1 MFKTLGFL
9 IVAMAV
15 GAGLLSLAEPS
26 RFSADS
32 PDPGVHSPAEAVG
45 DLAVPARGDWQRV
58 VVHRWSAERARS
70 DGRAGGADEMESRA
84 GGGGAFHF
92 AIHSNGSVLAGAA
105 WREQVAIGN
114 DSGDLHVR
122 LSAAR
127 PDHLITRVQRRA
139 FEELLELL
147 RRECLLELA
156 RIDVTEPAEDTRFAV
171 LMGHASGF
179 RDLLMSVGLTRR
191 IPIHD

>member
-9 IVAMAV
+9 IGAMAV

-26 RFSADS
+26 RYSADS
-32 PDPGVHSPAEAVG
+32 PDPAVHSPVEAVR
-45 DLAVPARGDWQRV
+45 DLVVPARGDWQRV
-58 VVHRWSAERARS
+58 VVHRWSSERARS
-70 DGRAGGADEMESRA
+70 GGTAGGTDLMESRA
-84 GGGGAFHF
+84 GGEYHF
-92 AIHSNGSVLAGAA
+92 AIHSNGSVLAGAP
-105 WREQVAIGN
+105 WREQVAIGKGS
-114 DSGDLHVR
+114 DDLHVR

-127 PDHLITRVQRRA
+127 PDNPITRVQRRA
-139 FEELLELL
+139 FEELVDLL